1 MKNRRSNYIFVIA
14 VPGVIS
20 ILTGIIFDVSDY
32 LIAVLSVVMY
42 GIFSYFCLD
51 KRQTE
56 KTKSREKAIKNIV
69 ISIFIMILSMTVLIW
84 TKIFTDLWLGKNVIA
99 LLQVVMALVFSVS
112 IMSLYW
118 NWNVYEKN

>member
-1 MKNRRSNYIFVIA
+1 MKNRHSNYIFVIT

-32 LIAVLSVVMY
+32 LIAALSVVMY

-51 KRQTE
+51 KRQIE
-56 KTKSREKAIKNIV
+56 KTKLREKAIKNIV
-69 ISIFIMILSMTVLIW
+69 ISIFIMILSMAVLVW
-84 TKIFTDLWLGKNVIA
+84 TKIFPDLWLGKNVIA

-118 NWNVYEKN
+118 NVHEKN

>member
-32 LIAVLSVVMY
+32 LIAALSVVMY

-84 TKIFTDLWLGKNVIA
+84 TKIFSDLWFGKNVIA

>member
-1 MKNRRSNYIFVIA
+1 MKNRRSNYIFVMT

-32 LIAVLSVVMY
+32 LIAALSVVMY

-51 KRQTE
+51 KRQIE
-56 KTKSREKAIKNIV
+56 KTKLREKAIKNIV
-69 ISIFIMILSMTVLIW
+69 ISIFSMILSMAVLVW
-84 TKIFTDLWLGKNVIA
+84 TKIFPDLWLGKNVIA

-118 NWNVYEKN
+118 NVHEKN

>member
-32 LIAVLSVVMY
+32 LIAALSVVMY

-84 TKIFTDLWLGKNVIA
+84 TKIFPDLWFGKNVIA

>member
-1 MKNRRSNYIFVIA
+1 MKTRRSNYIFVIT

-32 LIAVLSVVMY
+32 LIAALSVVMY

-51 KRQTE
+51 KRQTD

-69 ISIFIMILSMTVLIW
+69 ISIFIMILSMAVLVW
-84 TKIFTDLWLGKNVIA
+84 TKIFPDLWLGKNVIA
-99 LLQVVMALVFSVS
+99 LLQVVMALAFSVS
-112 IMSLYW
+112 IMSLYR
-118 NWNVYEKN
+118 NVHENN

>member
-1 MKNRRSNYIFVIA
+1 MKNRCSNYIFVIT

-32 LIAVLSVVMY
+32 LIVALSVVMY

-56 KTKSREKAIKNIV
+56 KKKSREKAIKNIA
-69 ISIFIMILSMTVLIW
+69 ISIFVMILSMIVLIW
-84 TKIFTDLWLGKNVIA
+84 TKNFTDLWLGKNVIA

-118 NWNVYEKN
+118 NVHEKN

>member
-1 MKNRRSNYIFVIA
+1 MKTRRSNYIFVIT

-32 LIAVLSVVMY
+32 LIAALSVVMY

-51 KRQTE
+51 KRQTD
-56 KTKSREKAIKNIV
+56 KTKSREKAIKNIA
-69 ISIFIMILSMTVLIW
+69 ISIFVMILSMTVLIW
-84 TKIFTDLWLGKNVIA
+84 TKNFTDLWLGKNVIA

-118 NWNVYEKN
+118 NVHEKN

>member
-1 MKNRRSNYIFVIA
+1 MKNRRSNYIFVMT

-32 LIAVLSVVMY
+32 LIAALSVVMY

-69 ISIFIMILSMTVLIW
+69 ISIFIMILSMAVLVW
-84 TKIFTDLWLGKNVIA
+84 TKIFPDLWFGKNVIA

-112 IMSLYW
+112 IMSLYR
-118 NWNVYEKN
+118 NVHEKN

>member
-32 LIAVLSVVMY
+32 LIAALSVVMY

-69 ISIFIMILSMTVLIW
+69 ISIFIMILSMAVLVW
-84 TKIFTDLWLGKNVIA
+84 TKIFPDLWLGKNVIA

-118 NWNVYEKN
+118 NVHEKN

>member
-1 MKNRRSNYIFVIA
+1 MKTRRSNYIFVIT

-32 LIAVLSVVMY
+32 LIAALSVVMY

-51 KRQTE
+51 KRQTD

-69 ISIFIMILSMTVLIW
+69 ISIFIMILSMAVLVW
-84 TKIFTDLWLGKNVIA
+84 TKIFPDLWLGKNVIA

-118 NWNVYEKN
+118 NVHEKN

>member
-1 MKNRRSNYIFVIA
+1 MKNRRSNYIFVMT

-32 LIAVLSVVMY
+32 LIAALSVVMY

-51 KRQTE
+51 KRQIE
-56 KTKSREKAIKNIV
+56 KTKLREKAIKNIV
-69 ISIFIMILSMTVLIW
+69 ISIFIMILSMAVLVW
-84 TKIFTDLWLGKNVIA
+84 TKIFPDLWLGKNVIA

-118 NWNVYEKN
+118 NVHEKN

>member
-1 MKNRRSNYIFVIA
+1 MKNRRSNYIFVMT

-32 LIAVLSVVMY
+32 LIAALSVVMY

-51 KRQTE
+51 KRQIE

-69 ISIFIMILSMTVLIW
+69 ISIFIMILSMAVLVW
-84 TKIFTDLWLGKNVIA
+84 TKIFPDLWLGKNVIA

-118 NWNVYEKN
+118 NVHEKN

>member
-1 MKNRRSNYIFVIA
+1 MKNRRSNYIFVMT

-32 LIAVLSVVMY
+32 LIVALSVVMY

-84 TKIFTDLWLGKNVIA
+84 TKIFPDLWFGKNVIA

-118 NWNVYEKN
+118 NVHEKN